1 MDEVLPLLANV
12 RIPDP
17 DIIMRTVRKLSQTM
31 PSSHFKLF
39 QPLQL
44 TLFINSFM
52 ENWLMNKDTQFHG
65 KIIENP
71 IDVMAWFSFLVWH

>member
-17 DIIMRTVRKLSQTM
+17 DIIMRTVRKLIQTM

-39 QPLQL
+39 QPMHS
-44 TLFINSFM
+44 TLFVYSIM
-52 ENWLMNKDTQFHG
+52 VNWLKDNFMG
-65 KIIENP
+65 K
-71 IDVMAWFSFLVWH
+71 